1 MTKNMK
7 KTRRYS
13 VAALT
18 MLLSATF
25 ACGLAFSD
33 RGGQG
38 GSTLEAAA
46 AELSVTKQVFGDG
59 TTGNGGFTHEHVN
72 DMVGKIINWKRV
84 SGTTYSRTAG
94 DIEDNTL
101 SVARVTDGAPRI
113 KYFASGKSAVGYYM
127 VPDKGSKATISDS
140 DYTQQIT
147 DASVTKYLKYDPT
160 TKEGYFVVGN
170 EGGGASNFE
179 KASAWSAAIKQT
191 YTNDSD
197 VIKQGAGNY
206 ANVAVYN
213 TVQLYVRV
221 KMLEDWTATRGGK
234 EYDLVE
240 NVPTGTSKANH
251 YQQNADV
258 TTFEVI
264 EEQDE
269 KGESKPKLQASG
281 AIQGTEDGAGTQV
294 NEHDPFT
301 FGRLGIPTKSY
312 VILDLNGKTIDRAM
326 PDSGV
331 ARNVAT
337 GKTGATNN
345 YTHSSVFNVG
355 TYARFEVYDSTAKDN
370 EPAGS
375 GKITGGRTWEDTNG
389 YNENNENKGGA
400 IHLEVYSEVTL
411 HSGSL
416 TKNVAWLGGSF
427 YGLTRSVFNLFD
439 GAITQNYAGSMGGGT
454 YCALDSHMVFNV
466 YGGLIANNA
475 AANQG
480 GGLCGNGGTHITIY
494 GGTVTGNAA
503 REGGGIHVMQNSYVK
518 FYNGN
523 IYGNAATGAGGGVNL
538 LGTAKGVYI
547 NGPARIAENFM
558 VAKAKAKDSSTP
570 QGSAGNFSNTADQ
583 QDFIYAHNI
592 KTQDILDYKR
602 VQSITLQD
610 DSGKQMSRPDGSPYT
625 INFEEASNLYLN
637 TGRAKNDTTNN
648 PGNLDY
654 ADIKVEGPLS
664 VGGKNAEIYVSPASG
679 QAGNRYGR
687 IMRGF
692 TQYGYDDNNNQR
704 NTGKDDVDN
713 WSGTGGGAG
722 TWDHEPSG
730 VDNYNY
736 TAYLRDQDVSYYFKT
751 DNGADLV
758 EKQYDN
764 GPWVEILDLT
774 HSRTADVHW
783 QYRTLKSGSPD
794 ENGDATWDWTNEW
807 TDVQPEYTYNGK
819 VNWLEGVRLI
829 YNKFDQT
836 NGSNYDQ
843 MRTYIVSLQYVDG
856 KYQFQYT
863 MTYYALKAGKTTS
876 KDAND
881 YDTSKPKDGTI
892 ASTAVGGYFDV
903 SVEYFLQAGS
913 SSEKT
918 KTFTDDLVS
927 KDAGTYT
934 FAISQEAIGD
944 GSGAMFSRS
953 DIITQSSISFI
964 VNRLGLTVTGVEITK
979 TYDGKIDVTDDLN
992 TAYTNGDINPTIA
1005 GGLLYE
1011 HRNAVSIV
1019 PAKDSVKTFSDIIL
1033 DSPDVGTHISTKFP
1047 QLEVALQDNNGG
1059 DTISRNYT
1067 VAGDL
1072 SNITVIITPAVLQNG
1087 TEGHTGGGT
1096 PYWTLKG
1103 GVEGGIWSFNS
1114 EKNALL
1120 ATYTGQPINPELE
1133 IHGLEAQTEKKADGS
1148 FTTRQDNVILE
1159 YQGTQTNANADKDG
1173 NLLKDKA
1180 AYTVTA
1186 KITTAYQGSNYVFE
1200 GGDTTFTFPFYLKQK
1215 ELTVNEWTASG
1226 NIWKEHTAT
1235 SGSYIYD
1242 GTIFTAAS
1250 VEGNLTPTFTGLTEV
1265 DSAPSFTLALTAENS
1280 KTSHAENTYT
1290 VTVNAITDA
1299 PNYYLGNGGAF
1310 AVTIAKREVKVLVH
1324 ELTDTYAGEKYL
1336 LDTTTGLKQGVQLAD
1351 VFGTVDSNPNSTWQ
1365 YADDTPNQFIG
1376 TDSSE
1381 LYFYLAGTVKPDG
1394 KPTAGEKFAV
1404 PGTYY
1409 LWCTFAE
1416 GKDLAGDYSVT
1427 FEKGE
1432 SGGGD
1437 PQLTIEPAT
1446 AEVISADWQLSN
1458 GFAADG
1464 YKVNITEEINANY
1477 SWMRF
1482 KGDVKYKENIDG
1494 KSFQVTYTLEPT
1506 AQQKQGTDYTVD
1518 GSGIYTVITVG
1529 TYTFTVTVEAPY
1541 HNTITHKLLVYISQ
1555 EHVTVTLKEEDI
1567 TFTYGGEGL
1576 LQSGNDISTWLL
1588 NLLFNTDHIESITGF
1603 TNHEMGQDE
1612 GQDGPASIAME
1623 AVESLEQ
1630 IIEKLRE
1637 LVTLSFTGDN
1647 SALFSGAGYLKAG
1660 SYTVHIA
1667 FKGDTSGDTKNRTIT
1682 FVNAANKIVVT
1693 PKTLTAS
1700 DIIWVETGNGWS
1712 EEGGKLSHTYSG
1724 IASIALGNYPKVK
1737 EGGNAFTGDKFNER
1751 GISAFIEAQE
1761 EGAWVAHTGV
1771 CHVGTTYRI
1780 YISDSNPG
1788 GADGANYTFDPA
1800 ALAKE
1805 FSIKPL
1811 AITLKLK
1818 NFSDVYGNT
1827 HPDFGQTLELINHF
1841 DYSGAKFAEGDNI
1854 GLLNLQLAYVDTITN
1869 ATAVGHYAVKAT
1881 WSNADYAVTFTD
1893 ESGTAATGEADWWKL
1908 EDIFEITPREIE
1920 IVWEAEDSYTFNGID
1935 QSGAVKAHYVD
1946 AVDGE
1951 STHAL
1956 AVTFSGKGTQ
1966 FLNAG
1971 GYTATV
1977 AFAGGDTGSSNYALP
1992 SDYTRE
1998 FTMAKMSVSVV
2009 WDGTYTYNGTNQ
2021 TAALR
2026 AHYLTF
2032 DRQSAALTV
2041 TLKDASE
2048 FKNAGDYSVTA
2059 DFKADDGQ
2067 SGNYEL
2073 TDTTHTYTMSRA
2085 KVTVS
2090 GITAI
2095 DRIYDGTTSVSLSF
2109 NGVKFEGLIDGD
2121 ELTLSAVGEMNDK
2134 DAGEGKA
2141 VTVSG
2146 LSLSGKS
2153 HLNYELANEEYSES
2167 VTVNI
2172 TPRTISISG
2181 ITAKDKTYDG
2191 TTAATFDMK
2200 GLTFENLLP
2209 AEEARFTGDGAEK
2222 YVTVVVKGA
2231 FSDKNAGVG
2240 KVITGLTFSLEINE
2254 AGQAEGFKAENYT
2267 ILTTVQG
2274 LTATISPAEVTVTG
2288 GVVAEE
2294 KVYNGTTDVQLN
2306 GGSLVFQVTG
2316 KEGPGLYDGDS
2327 LTVTGRGTFD
2337 DKNAGSGK
2345 TVKITELVLGGTSA
2359 SNYTLA
2365 ESGNQ
2370 AETTGTITQK
2380 PVAANEIVWPKLTF
2394 TYSALDQRDAIQPY
2408 FEGVAADGRIYLA
2421 IVIEGDKFTDAATY
2435 TVRAT
2440 LKGVEGGENYT
2451 FNAEDYSHQYTIAP
2465 YTVEIEWT
2473 EWSEEQATFNG
2484 EEKSVTATFQPL
2496 EKDADLVTL
2505 TVKITKTGTGEEVVL
2520 LNAGTY
2526 TATASFG
2533 DTSGGTSNYTLDE
2546 TSLTHTY
2553 IIQKAEFVI
2562 ETDEGKT
2569 YTFNG
2574 TAQGD
2579 PITVQGVEGDKNFPE
2594 EVTISYLSNSGN
2606 HNGIN
2611 AGVYE
2616 IEYLV
2621 LGTENYK
2628 EARGTYT
2635 FTIEK
2640 AEIVVTVESK
2650 SYEYNGE
2657 AQGNAAVIGETPDTH
2672 YTVVYTY
2679 KYTPNVEG
2687 HSEGTVT
2694 APLFIEAGQYAVT
2707 VTVSGS
2713 NYVTNEQHY
2722 TITIERAQTGHT
2734 VQSELHFNYT
2744 GAQQTATLSD
2754 AVIGA
2759 ASELTYALKEGSV
2772 LPEGAS
2778 FDAASGTFTFKNVA
2792 EGNGVVF
2799 TVTVNADNNHEAASG
2814 DVKIVVNKAAA
2825 SLDTSHITA
2834 EYTYTGEVLEL
2845 DLTEEGLLN
2854 HSEGAALSYTVG
2866 EGKTIKNAGIY
2877 SVTITAAATD
2887 NYLNAEATVSI
2898 TVNRA
2903 TFDKVEDQTFVYN
2916 GTPQGD
2922 AIVLKLN
2929 GKPVDV
2935 AAENIT
2941 IRYNGSETPPQY
2953 SLVNANAFVVNFTAE
2968 GANFV
2973 TYEGSYTITIT
2984 PGTLTVSAPTKTTYT
2999 YNGAPVDASA
3009 TVEAIDNSYELSYDV
3024 TYSPLEGGHEAG
3036 TIEGA
3041 HFTEAGEYKVT
3052 VTVSGNNYHK
3062 ATCSYTVTIGKGE
3075 YTVENSEN
3083 ATFTYNGELQGG
3095 EVRVTTLTGSEQEVV
3110 YTGAH
3115 TFRDVS
3121 NNTVQWSVAA
3131 DNNHNAAS
3139 GSYTVTIVCKQL
3151 TVSGYSVSGKIYDKT
3166 TSANVV
3172 GGFLQGVC
3180 GGDGV
3185 SFTISAAF
3193 EDANAGNAKPVT
3205 VTIELTNDEAGNYTF
3220 GEEGAK
3226 RVTKLTATLTADID
3240 RALRTIDTEGVL
3252 TEYTYNGQ
3260 EQTVDL
3266 SSVTYTG
3273 REEGGGTLTHTN
3285 NTFTNVVEG
3294 NGLLIEVQVKGG
3306 KNYLDAVAYITLT
3319 VTPQTLTA
3327 TLKERTRTFTYDGTP
3342 HGGEEIV
3349 TVTGGTVYVKDE
3361 GQVFAYIV
3369 DGGSP
3374 YLEVPAFTAGTH
3386 TVEVR
3391 PRNENYHVDFADGNS
3406 QYTVQ
3411 IEVAEVVVQLVVDP
3425 LLRGR
3430 ARAADLVYNGG
3441 DHASGFFED
3450 NFRVTLRGE
3459 PYTIDQKNYLVTW
3472 RSAEGIVGLNAI
3484 DAGDYT
3490 LVLSLLGEAAE
3501 NVRFKEDARYTV
3513 EGTTLT
3519 WNGPT
3524 LHIEKAALTVT
3535 APADIETYYDGTLYG
3550 GEANVQVLGLV
3561 AGDEGYTLEY
3571 SSDGEN
3577 FSTEKPVFINAG
3589 RHTVHFRIAARNYTA
3604 EGGSYLINIKK
3615 VHLTPTLNEGSYSY
3629 RGYAYSPFDV
3639 WTLKAEQ
3646 GRNLLTTD
3654 DIAVTYT
3661 YTSVAGVAGSATSL
3675 LNAGTY
3681 TLGVEL
3687 SSENAITNY
3696 TLGEGK
3702 LVITIAPAEV
3712 DISARREITYR
3723 ESGYEVGEVV
3733 RFISQIPTTGAFVL
3747 RLEGADRILDAGE
3760 YTVVVEPVGDAANN
3774 FAFTAESIAIVVD
3787 PAEVYVWSDGDLTRT
3802 YDGKDHLSEARVTVT
3817 RRDNSVVVD
3826 PSLYDVAYYMLVGGE
3841 RVLTDDIVSAGDYNA
3856 VVTLKDTRNYKLTG
3870 AMSTRIVITR
3880 AVFGLVEGY
3889 EDTYNGAAV
3898 DPAVLVEREEGA
3910 PEPEYTVSIKRDG
3923 KTVERICDAGFYTV
3937 YFTGGPNF
3945 LASVPFVYVT
3955 IGQRTLTVGEVPFK
3969 ETTRVYDGTTDVT
3982 ALLASSTVLADGA
3995 ADEKVEVAV
4004 SAALASKDVGA
4015 QRAILTFAIADPN
4028 YILDEARAAEL
4039 FGSILITVTA
4049 KPVQV
4054 LYNEDSVKKGGPFSA
4069 TSNDF
4074 VLGDD
4079 VKLVYTSDDSGNT
4092 IVAELSLEGADAG
4105 NYTLTETKVV
4115 IPLRLLENKWIVE
4128 YYRADWKEG
4137 RTPSEVVDAVAQYG
4151 GVASVRYY
4159 TDEACTTEISEEELK
4174 TAAAGTY
4181 YAKYT
4186 VERGDYYEGMF
4197 GVSSFEI
4204 LKADPDMG
4212 LPIILLIVCAV
4223 LLATL
4228 VTVVAVT
4235 KRRKHKKNIQ

>member
-46 AELSVTKQVFGDG
+46 AEPLSVTKQVFGDG

-72 DMVGKIINWKRV
+72 DMVGMSV
-84 SGTTYSRTAG
+84 SWGKKTYVNTTRRTIAN
-94 DIEDNTL
+94 NTL
-101 SVARVTDGAPRI
+101 SSTTVHSIWTNDAKNKNLAG
-113 KYFASGKSAVGYYM
+113 
-127 VPDKGSKATISDS
+127 SDS
-140 DYTQQIT
+140 YVMTGT
-147 DASVTKYLKYDPT
+147 FAGHAGVKYYAIPGNSNKYNSS
-160 TKEGYFVVGN
+160 E
-170 EGGGASNFE
+170 
-179 KASAWSAAIKQT
+179 AWRAAITAAMTEKNT
-191 YTNDSD
+191 YDTTQDSATY
-197 VIKQGAGNY
+197 GEYTSWNY
-206 ANVAVYN
+206 VL
-213 TVQLYVRV
+213 VQLQD
-221 KMLEDWTATRGGK
+221 DWTAT
-234 EYDLVE
+234 EI
-240 NVPTGTSKANH
+240 TGSYSWTQSS
-251 YQQNADV
+251 
-258 TTFEVI
+258 TTFKATRATSFEVNN
-264 EEQDE
+264 
-269 KGESKPKLQASG
+269 SG
-281 AIQGTEDGAGTQV
+281 AVVTYTTNAGDNLYNNTATMGSLSADDV
-294 NEHDPFT
+294 PSAPFT
-301 FGRLGIPTKSY
+301 HGRLGIPNNTY
-312 VILDLNGKTIDRAM
+312 VILDLNGHTIDRNLTASADINNAYQY
-326 PDSGV
+326 PSVFAVGTG
-331 ARNVAT
+331 ARLEVFDGTATNSNPVGT
-337 GKTGATNN
+337 GKL
-345 YTHSSVFNVG
+345 
-355 TYARFEVYDSTAKDN
+355 
-370 EPAGS
+370 
-375 GKITGGRTWEDTNG
+375 TGGNGCLSTNSLA
-389 YNENNENKGGA
+389 NVNKGGA
-400 IHLEVYSEVTL
+400 FHLADNSEVTL
-411 HSGSL
+411 HSGTATGGS
-416 TKNVAWLGGSF
+416 TCLGGAVYLLGNAIF
-427 YGLTRSVFNLFD
+427 NLYEGKLTGNTAHRGGGVYLAQGSYSVFN
-439 GAITQNYAGSMGGGT
+439 M
-454 YCALDSHMVFNV
+454 
-466 YGGLIANNA
+466 YGGEISSCATLVDGSSRGGAVCVYENA
-475 AANQG
+475 FCN
-480 GGLCGNGGTHITIY
+480 IY
-494 GGTVTGNAA
+494 GGKIHNNVAVW
-503 REGGGIHVMQNSYVK
+503 GGGISVDTNSYVK
-518 FYNGN
+518 LYGGEISGNG
-523 IYGNAATGAGGGVNL
+523 AVKQGAWGASGAGVNL
-538 LGTAKGVYI
+538 LAESYGVYI
-547 NGPARIAENFM
+547 NGPATVKGNYTLKDAVLSKFKGVNGVGSQAVTAVENRM
-558 VAKAKAKDSSTP
+558 TMNITLELEGGGNKVLENYEV
-570 QGSAGNFSNTADQ
+570 AGNLFLSKKNTSNKESTKPTNSTLG
-583 QDFIYAHNI
+583 YA
-592 KTQDILDYKR
+592 
-602 VQSITLQD
+602 
-610 DSGKQMSRPDGSPYT
+610 
-625 INFEEASNLYLN
+625 E
-637 TGRAKNDTTNN
+637 
-648 PGNLDY
+648 
-654 ADIKVEGPLS
+654 IKVQGLLS
-664 VGGKNAEIYVSPASG
+664 KDGKNAEVYVSPDGGAE
-679 QAGNRYGR
+679 GNHFGK
-687 IMRGF
+687 IMHGF
-692 TQYGYDDNNNQR
+692 ITAGYDDTQNQQ
-704 NTGKDDVDN
+704 NTGQGEVKDPDV
-713 WSGTGGGAG
+713 WTTYSG
-722 TWDHEPSG
+722 DE
-730 VDNYNY
+730 YQY
-736 TAYLRDQDVSYYFKT
+736 TSYLYGNAVGNYFKS
-751 DNGADLV
+751 DSGADIIETL
-758 EKQYDN
+758 DSTN
-764 GPWVEILDLT
+764 ARWVEITDLT
-774 HSRTADVHW
+774 KARTADVTWEYYDGTELGDARHEENW
-783 QYRTLKSGSPD
+783 RPFSEYPDNIPPSAIYDDETNWLGRVRFVFNKFRDTDSNGYCDLMERFVVEYDGTEELFKYTKTTYRFKKGADTANNGDKKAENYELDSGTPALIKSGAWIES
-794 ENGDATWDWTNEW
+794 
-807 TDVQPEYTYNGK
+807 
-819 VNWLEGVRLI
+819 
-829 YNKFDQT
+829 
-836 NGSNYDQ
+836 S
-843 MRTYIVSLQYVDG
+843 IVYCDNAKES
-856 KYQFQYT
+856 FT
-863 MTYYALKAGKTTS
+863 M
-876 KDAND
+876 ANAA
-881 YDTSKPKDGTI
+881 KGIK
-892 ASTAVGGYFDV
+892 
-903 SVEYFLQAGS
+903 E
-913 SSEKT
+913 
-918 KTFTDDLVS
+918 
-927 KDAGTYT
+927 AGTYT
-934 FAISQEAIGD
+934 FKIGAAAKP
-944 GSGAMFSRS
+944 GASSADDTVFSPS
-953 DIITQSSISFI
+953 DVLTE
-964 VNRLGLTVTGVEITK
+964 RLEQVQLKVAQRGLTVTGVEITK
-979 TYDGKIDVTDDLN
+979 VYDGKIDVSDDLN
-992 TAYTNGDINPTIA
+992 KALASEDAATRITPTIT
-1005 GGLLYE
+1005 GGWLAQHYE
-1011 HRNAVSIV
+1011 KIKVASEKEN
-1019 PAKDSVKTFSDIIL
+1019 PFSGVIL
-1033 DSPDVGTHISTKFP
+1033 DSPDVGTHISTKFES
-1047 QLEVALQDNNGG
+1047 LSLIIEDIDGG

-1114 EKNALL
+1114 EKEALL

-1133 IHGLEAQTEKKADGS
+1133 IVGLTAQTAKTAEG
-1148 FTTRQDNVILE
+1148 FTTRKDNVILE

-1173 NLLKDKA
+1173 NPLDGKA

-1186 KITTAYQGSNYVFE
+1186 KITTADQGSNYVFE

-1226 NIWKEHTAT
+1226 SIWKEHTAT
-1235 SGSYIYD
+1235 SGSYVYD
-1242 GTIFTAAS
+1242 GTAFTAAS

-1280 KTSHAENTYT
+1280 EISHAEDTYT
-1290 VTVNAITDA
+1290 VTVKEITDA
-1299 PNYYLGNGGAF
+1299 PNYYLGNGGEF

-1336 LDTTTGLKQGVQLAD
+1336 LDTTKGLKQGVQLAD
-1351 VFGTVDSNPNSTWQ
+1351 VFGTVESNPNSTWQ

-1394 KPTAGEKFAV
+1394 KPTTGKRFAV

-1416 GKDLAGDYSVT
+1416 GNAILAGDYSVT
-1427 FEKGE
+1427 FEKEGT
-1432 SGGGD
+1432 GGD

-1464 YKVNITEEINANY
+1464 YRVDITEEINENY

-1482 KGDVKYKENIDG
+1482 KGDVEYKQEIDG
-1494 KSFQVTYTLEPT
+1494 QSFTVTYELKPT
-1506 AQQKQGTDYTVD
+1506 DQQHQDTDYTVD
-1518 GSGIYTVITVG
+1518 GGIYTVITVG

-1541 HNTITHKLLVYISQ
+1541 HEKITHKLLVYISQ
-1555 EHVTVTLKEEDI
+1555 EHVTVTLKEAAI

-1576 LQSGNDISTWLL
+1576 LQSGNDISEWLL
-1588 NLLFNTDHIESITGF
+1588 KLLFNTDHIESITGF

-1623 AVESLEQ
+1623 AVETLDQ
-1630 IIEKLRE
+1630 IIEKLGK
-1637 LVTLSFTGDN
+1637 LVTLSFTGDTG
-1647 SALFSGAGYLKAG
+1647 ALFSGAGYLKAG

-1693 PKTLTAS
+1693 PKTLTKD

-1712 EEGGKLSHTYSG
+1712 EEGGKLYHDYSG
-1724 IASIALGNYPKVK
+1724 IASIALGNYPQVK
-1737 EGGNAFTGDKFNER
+1737 SEGGNALTGDKFNER

-1780 YISDSNPG
+1780 YISDPNPG
-1788 GADGANYTFDPA
+1788 GADGANYTFDPD

-1841 DYSGAKFAEGDNI
+1841 DYSDAKFAEGDNI
-1854 GLLNLQLAYVDTITN
+1854 GLLNLRLAYVDDIKN
-1869 ATAVGHYAVKAT
+1869 STAVGHYAVKAT
-1881 WSNADYAVTFTD
+1881 WDNADYAVTFTN
-1893 ESGTAATGEADWWKL
+1893 ESGTEAASEADWWKL
-1908 EDIFEITPREIE
+1908 EDIFEITRREIE
-1920 IVWEAEDSYTFNGID
+1920 IVWEAEDSYTFNGND

-1946 AVDGE
+1946 AVDGK
-1951 STHAL
+1951 STRAL
-1956 AVTFSGKGTQ
+1956 AVTFSGQGEQ

-1977 AFAGGDTGSSNYALP
+1977 AFAGEDTGSSNYQLP
-1992 SDYTRE
+1992 EANTRE

-2009 WDGTYTYNGTNQ
+2009 WDGEYTYNGTNQ
-2021 TAALR
+2021 TAALQ

-2032 DRQSAALTV
+2032 DEQPAALTV

-2095 DRIYDGTTSVSLSF
+2095 DRIYDGTTSISLSF

-2121 ELTLSAVGEMNDK
+2121 ELTLSAVGEMEDK
-2134 DAGEGKA
+2134 HAGEGKA

-2153 HLNYELANEEYSES
+2153 HLNYELANEDYSES

-2181 ITAKDKTYDG
+2181 ITAQDKTYDG
-2191 TTAATFDMK
+2191 TTAATFDMA
-2200 GLTFENLLP
+2200 GLKFDNLLSD
-2209 AEEARFTGDGAEK
+2209 EAAHFTGVGAEK
-2222 YVTVVVKGA
+2222 YVTVVATGE
-2231 FSDKNAGVG
+2231 FSDKNAGEG

-2254 AGQAEGFKAENYT
+2254 AGQAAGFKAENYT

-2294 KVYNGTTDVQLN
+2294 KVYDGTTVAELI

-2316 KEGPGLYDGDS
+2316 KEDQGLYGGDS
-2327 LTVTGRGTFD
+2327 LTVTGTGTFD

-2345 TVKITELVLGGTSA
+2345 RVTFTELVLGGASA
-2359 SNYTLA
+2359 SNYVLA
-2365 ESGNQ
+2365 KSGNQ
-2370 AETTGTITQK
+2370 AEATGAITQN
-2380 PVAANEIVWPKLTF
+2380 PVAANEIVWPELTF
-2394 TYSALDQRDAIQPY
+2394 TYSAKDQRDAIKPY
-2408 FEGVAADGRIYLA
+2408 FEGVAADGRIFLA
-2421 IVIEGDKFTDAATY
+2421 IVIEGDKFTDADTY

-2440 LKGVEGGENYT
+2440 LVGVEGGENYT
-2451 FNAEDYSHQYTIAP
+2451 FNAEDYSHTYKIDP

-2473 EWSEEQATFNG
+2473 AWSKEEAKFDG
-2484 EEKSVTATFQPL
+2484 KEKTVTATFQPL
-2496 EKDADLVTL
+2496 ESGVERVTL
-2505 TVKITKTGTGEEVVL
+2505 TVKIEKAAGREATL

-2533 DTSGGTSNYTLDE
+2533 DMSGGTSNYTLDRD
-2546 TSLTHTY
+2546 SLTHTY

-2562 ETDEGKT
+2562 GTDEGQI

-2574 TAQGD
+2574 TAQGE
-2579 PITVQGVEGDKNFPE
+2579 PITVQGVKGDENFPK

-2621 LGTENYK
+2621 LGTENYN

-2640 AEIVVTVESK
+2640 AKIDVKVEDK

-2657 AQGNAAVIGETPDTH
+2657 AQGNAAVIGETPDTP

-2679 KYTPNVEG
+2679 EYTPNIVG
-2687 HSEGTVT
+2687 HSEGDVT
-2694 APLFIEAGQYAVT
+2694 APLFTEAGQYAVT

-2713 NYVTNEQHY
+2713 NYVTNTQHY
-2722 TITIERAQTGHT
+2722 TITITRALTGHT
-2734 VQSELHFNYT
+2734 VQSELEFTYD

-2834 EYTYTGEVLEL
+2834 EYTYTGEEVKL

-2854 HSEGAALSYTVG
+2854 HSEGAKLSYTVE

-2877 SVTITAAATD
+2877 SVTITAEATD

-2935 AAENIT
+2935 EAEHIT

-2968 GANFV
+2968 GDNFV
-2973 TYEGSYTITIT
+2973 TYGGSYTITIT
-2984 PGTLTVSAPTKTTYT
+2984 PATLTVSAPTETTYT
-2999 YNGAPVDASA
+2999 YTGAPVDASA
-3009 TVEAIDNSYELSYDV
+3009 TVKAIDNSYELSYDV
-3024 TYSPLEGGHEAG
+3024 TYSPLEGGHGAG

-3041 HFTEAGEYKVT
+3041 HFTEAGTYKVT

-3075 YTVENSEN
+3075 YTVENSGD

-3110 YTGAH
+3110 YTGEH
-3115 TFRDVS
+3115 TFRNVS
-3121 NNTVQWSVAA
+3121 TNTVQWSVAA
-3131 DNNHNAAS
+3131 DNNHNATR

-3180 GGDGV
+3180 GGDDV

-3220 GEEGAK
+3220 GEEGAE

-3240 RALRTIDTEGVL
+3240 RALRTIDTEDVL

-3266 SSVTYTG
+3266 SGVTYTG
-3273 REEGGGTLTHTN
+3273 QEEGDGTLTHTN

-3306 KNYLDAVAYITLT
+3306 RNYRDAVAYITLT

-3513 EGTTLT
+3513 EGSTLT

-3712 DISARREITYR
+3712 DISAQREITYR

-3841 RVLTDDIVSAGDYNA
+3841 RVLTDDIVSAGDYYA

-3898 DPAVLVEREEGA
+3898 DPAVLIEREEGA

-3923 KTVERICDAGFYTV
+3923 KTVEKICDAGFYTV

-3955 IGQRTLTVGEVPFK
+3955 IGQRMLTVGEVPFK

-4028 YILDEARAAEL
+4028 YILDEARAEEL

-4079 VKLVYTSDDSGNT
+4079 VKLVYNSDDSGNT
-4092 IVAELSLEGADAG
+4092 VVAELSLEGADAG